1 MTTSDGA
8 TVRPAATHVLKCW
21 PDSFRAIASGR
32 KRFEVRRDDRGG
44 FAVGDLLHLDEW
56 DPAMGRYTGDVV
68 LCRVDYVLD
77 RHALPLADAVG
88 EGYAVL
94 SITAVRVVD
103 A

>member
-1 MTTSDGA
+1 MTAPKDA
-8 TVRPAATHVLKCW
+8 TIRPAATHVLKCW
-21 PDSFRAIASGR
+21 TDSFRAIASR
-32 KRFEVRRDDRGG
+32 CKRFEVRRDDRGG

-68 LCRVDYVLD
+68 LARVDYVLD
-77 RHALPLADAVG
+77 RHSLPLADAVG

-94 SITAVRVVD
+94 SITPVWGAD